1 MRGHQICEG
10 RKKKGGEQSAQ
21 GRLASASSDNI
32 RPGNLFKKFNIQQ
45 SPAAA
50 PAHSSLFL
58 SHFCCPATKK
68 HNFIA
73 SQINKFCGR
82 HADKNK
88 STITIGVRAESK
100 DNSRIIICL
109 FARS

>member
-10 RKKKGGEQSAQ
+10 RKKKGERAAQ

-50 PAHSSLFL
+50 PELIAL
-58 SHFCCPATKK
+58 SPSPPA
-68 HNFIA
+68 
-73 SQINKFCGR
+73 QP
-82 HADKNK
+82 
-88 STITIGVRAESK
+88 
-100 DNSRIIICL
+100 L
-109 FARS
+109 